1 MRYEIDH
8 KPATE
13 NDVGLIAQARGEL
26 LSTMIRQLALYSE
39 VAESGDLDKLAE
51 VVIRDAA
58 SLQTLLES
66 MGENQITRCH

>member
-1 MRYEIDH
+1 MKYEIDH

-13 NDVGLIAQARGEL
+13 SDVALIAQARGEL
-26 LSTMIRQLALYSE
+26 LKTMIKQLALYCE
-39 VAESGDLDKLAE
+39 VAESGDLDTLAE

-58 SLQTLLES
+58 SLQNLLEH